1 MNVEL
6 PDGTVVEDVPEGIS
20 RRDLATK
27 LTANGMKVP
36 EEWLAPKKVGFV
48 ESALRTAGTAAQKAV
63 GMFDMAAAT
72 VARGADAVSNL
83 RTGRD
88 DRFYQDAVFGAR
100 GERQERMGEAYGTGP
115 DEELNTAGSI
125 ASSVLMPIGL
135 VGGMGLQQG
144 IDRSAQVI
152 ERGGTLGEA
161 QQAGA
166 VSGGVGAALN
176 LLPIKVGGAVGRAV
190 ESRLGAAVGGAA
202 TGGAVAAGAGVAGRA
217 AENAALPEGD
227 QFKDL
232 QQPAG
237 DLHSILVDAGMGAAF
252 GAVPGVHAN
261 VQKAKTKAAEKPAA
275 FPADKMTEV
284 GDGEYRA
291 PNGSTI
297 TKEMWD
303 ASSQRVRD
311 GWLVPEE
318 KVPTGEATEKPG
330 TLPDVERLAE
340 IDRLKE
346 SATSD
351 AAKAA
356 LDEEAKKLTQ
366 RAKAKAKRDQNLA
379 DAQELRRV
387 ANETTDVEL
396 QKSLRERADKLEA
409 AEKVP
414 VGQVKEGEPEVK
426 DETPKKPL
434 PVGEVR
440 EGQPEIN
447 AEQPQ
452 KPLPVGEAREFPS
465 GVEAAPEAIPAGE
478 AKPLFE
484 DRGRPA
490 AGESQPRGELP
501 RGEATELTGEAAVA
515 ARGEPVAKPDVAE
528 LTGEAAA
535 AARGEKIPTGEARE
549 VLPEPDVI
557 ETPAKIPAGEAREVT
572 ASGVEPAPEKIPA
585 GEAKELYADKGRGE
599 TLASLDFPKL
609 DEAFMHE
616 QRRAQLAREPAE
628 PAVQERG
635 RRQVRA
641 ALEKGAADGSLGK
654 DEASLALWA
663 LDKNPNLAR
672 GLRIETPKGEKGDN
686 ARGVYESANRVV
698 KLFQGKGSPDR
709 AAHEILH
716 HSERMMPETVQR
728 GIRRE
733 WRRAVEAEMKKA
745 KPAERAALKSILD
758 GITGGRAAFE
768 EMKDAFKNGS
778 LNVEKH
784 YHLTNPSEFWAVNAA
799 RLLTERHAGRNA
811 WRTDAIRWLKE
822 MVQHVKG
829 AIGLRSDAPVLK
841 ALDHVLDAE
850 KNRGT
855 EQSTGTLKTAE
866 AKATIAAEEKLF
878 SVEQGK
884 RKLEDETR
892 SEVAVRKLFDRFNR
906 VAKLQKTEAPKSED
920 ADIVGADALYS
931 GRAQHRGDVLEREVI
946 KPLGKA
952 LQDAKKA
959 GISVRDAD
967 DYLMAL
973 HAPERNAVI
982 AARNPKMPDGGSGLT
997 NAQAKKIVE
1006 DFTPEQRKHLDAIAK
1021 IVHDL
1026 NKRKLNTMVEDGLI
1040 EPKVRDTLNAQY
1052 KNYVPLKT
1060 LEEEDTFTGVG
1071 RGYEL
1076 RGNDI
1081 TTALGRSTKASSPIA
1096 ASVMDASR
1104 AIMRGEKARVDR
1116 AIWEYA
1122 KDPKAQDFIKP
1133 YDEKNAPPEVLG
1145 RKIGPDGKVKDIV
1158 DAQKVQDL
1166 TLSLLVDGKQQRVF
1180 VPDQLLRD
1188 QLRKVATANDPGP
1201 VLAAIGRGTGTVG
1214 RMLTEFNPAFTV
1226 PNAVKDAIT
1235 VGIRAGAH
1243 EGVSAA
1249 KVVAGIPS
1257 AWKAITQY
1265 KRGKDTPD
1273 AKLYEEFLRTGGKTG
1288 AYGIQQLSDTMRKL
1302 EKAGAELGYEDQKG
1316 GYGRRLK
1323 NALGSAAHL
1332 ISNGNEVME
1341 YASRFALY
1349 KEMRANGESPR
1360 AAARAAKEITV
1371 NFNRSGEY
1379 GRTLN
1384 SVLVF
1389 ANAALQG
1396 LRNTAVYAK
1405 SPTVRRSMLAMVALG
1420 AAAQAY
1426 NEQVGGMNEE
1436 TGEPNI
1442 NSQNDAVADKNL
1454 VVLAPG
1460 SKSGA
1465 KIPLPPEYA
1474 MLFAMGR
1481 RLWRAASQK
1490 DVGREA
1496 AGIAGA
1502 VLDGTLPVRMPE
1514 ADSSALAVGKAVVP
1528 TLASPFADLWTKQ
1541 NYFGQPIV
1549 PEQVGDHSPAPYYTK
1564 SRASTSEIAKGIS
1577 QLANAATGGD
1587 AVTPGTSQKVL
1598 GPIVAPEGIEHIVGF
1613 FTGGLGQ
1620 LTMQS
1625 KNIADSV
1632 VKDKPVDINKLPIA
1646 NRFVFE
1652 EPKSYTSRRY
1662 KELAPQFE
1670 YARDYQKAGTP
1681 EKIDPKVARALP
1693 EFETAERELRG
1704 LFKELRAAGAA
1715 GQDAEPI
1722 QARIKAV
1729 QARVI
1734 KAYNGQP
1741 S

>member
-27 LTANGMKVP
+27 LKANGMNVP
-36 EEWLAPKKVGFV
+36 EDWLAPKKVGGV
-48 ESALRTAGTAAQKAV
+48 ESALRTAGSAAQKAV
-63 GMFDMAAAT
+63 GMFDMAVAG
-72 VARGADAVSNL
+72 VARGADAISNL

-88 DRFYQDAVFGAR
+88 DRFYQDAAFGAR
-100 GERQERMGEAYGTGP
+100 GERQEQMGGVYAEKP
-115 DEELNTAGSI
+115 DEAFNGAG
-125 ASSVLMPIGL
+125 ALAGGVLSAPIEMA
-135 VGGMGLQQG
+135 GGFGLQHG
-144 IDRSAQVI
+144 IERSANVV
-152 ERGGTLGEA
+152 ERGGSLGEA
-161 QQAGA
+161 ATAGA
-166 VSGGVGAALN
+166 VSGGVHAALN
-176 LLPIKVGGAVGRAV
+176 LLPVKAGGAVGRAV
-190 ESRLGAAVGGAA
+190 ESRLGAALGGAA
-202 TGGAVAAGAGVAGRA
+202 TGGAVAAGAGAAGRA

-227 QFKDL
+227 QYKDME
-232 QQPAG
+232 QPAG
-237 DLHSILVDAGMGAAF
+237 DVRALLTDAGMGAAF
-252 GAVPGVHAN
+252 GAIPGVHAN
-261 VQKAKTKAAEKPAA
+261 VKKAKAKADATPPA
-275 FPADKMTEV
+275 FPADKMADA
-284 GDGEYRA
+284 GNGEFRA

-318 KVPTGEATEKPG
+318 KIPAGEATEKPG
-330 TLPDVERLAE
+330 TLPDAERLAE
-340 IDRLKE
+340 IARLKE

-351 AAKAA
+351 ATKAA
-356 LDEEAKKLTQ
+356 LDDEAKKLTK
-366 RAKAKAKRDQNLA
+366 RAEAKVKRDQNLT

-387 ANETTDVEL
+387 ANETTDAEL
-396 QKSLRERADKLEA
+396 QQSLRAKADKLEA
-409 AEKVP
+409 ADKVP

-434 PVGEVR
+434 PVAEVA
-440 EGQPEIN
+440 EGQPDID
-447 AEQPQ
+447 AEQPTR
-452 KPLPVGEAREFPS
+452 PLPVGETREFPS
-465 GVEAAPEAIPAGE
+465 GVEAAPEVIPAGE

-501 RGEATELTGEAAVA
+501 RGEVTELTGEAADA
-515 ARGEPVAKPDVAE
+515 ARGAPVPKPDAAE

-535 AARGEKIPTGEARE
+535 AARGEKVPVGEARE
-549 VLPEPDVI
+549 VLPTADVI
-557 ETPAKIPAGEAREVT
+557 ETPAKIPAGEAKEIT
-572 ASGVEPAPEKIPA
+572 GSGVEPAPEKIPA

-599 TLASLDFPKL
+599 HADLGLPKI
-609 DEAFMHE
+609 DETFMRE
-616 QRRAQLAREPAE
+616 QERKTIAREPV
-628 PAVQERG
+628 PDERG
-635 RRQVRA
+635 IHQARK
-641 ALEKGAADGSLGK
+641 ALEDGKTDGSLDK
-654 DEASLALWA
+654 DGADLALWA
-663 LDKNPNLAR
+663 LNKNPRLAKN
-672 GLRIETPKGEKGDN
+672 LRISVEPQSPDGRLGSYNSAKRIVRLFKGMDN
-686 ARGVYESANRVV
+686 AET
-698 KLFQGKGSPDR
+698 

-716 HSERMMPETVQR
+716 HSERMMPPSVQN

-733 WRRAVEAEMKKA
+733 WRRSIDAAIAKA
-745 KPAERAALKSILD
+745 KGAQREALMDLRRAIGGDAEANKRALSAFRDGRLD
-758 GITGGRAAFE
+758 R
-768 EMKDAFKNGS
+768 S
-778 LNVEKH
+778 KH
-784 YHLTNPSEFWAVNAA
+784 YQLFDPSEFWAVNAS
-799 RLLTERHAGRNA
+799 RLLAERHAGRNS
-811 WRTDAIRWLKE
+811 WQRDAVRWMKE

-829 AIGLRSDAPVLK
+829 LVGMRSDSPVLK
-841 ALDHVLDAE
+841 ALDHVTDIGKNPGAQRSKGMLSHVDENGEFLDI
-850 KNRGT
+850 GP
-855 EQSTGTLKTAE
+855 
-866 AKATIAAEEKLF
+866 
-878 SVEQGK
+878 GK
-884 RKLEDETR
+884 RKLDDETGG
-892 SEVAVRKLFDRFNR
+892 EVAVRKLFDRFNR
-906 VAKLQKTEAPKSED
+906 VAKLQKTEAPKSEN
-920 ADIVGADALYS
+920 ADIVGADTLYS
-931 GRAQHRGDVLEREVI
+931 GRAQHRGDMLEREVI

-952 LQDAKKA
+952 LDAAKKA
-959 GISVRDAD
+959 GVSVRDAD

-997 NAQAKKIVE
+997 NAQAKAIV
-1006 DFTPEQRKHLDAIAK
+1006 DGFTPAQRQHLDAVAA

-1026 NKRKLNTMVEDGLI
+1026 NKRKLDAMVEDGLI

-1052 KNYVPLKT
+1052 KKYVPLKT
-1060 LEEEDTFTGVG
+1060 LDEEDAFTGVG
-1071 RGYEL
+1071 RGYEM
-1076 RGNDI
+1076 RANDI

-1116 AIWEYA
+1116 TIWEYA
-1122 KDPKAQDFIKP
+1122 KDPKAQDFIQP
-1133 YDEKNAPPEVLG
+1133 YDEKNPPPEVLG
-1145 RKIGPDGKVKDIV
+1145 RKIGPDGKVKGIV

-1166 TLSLLVDGKQQRVF
+1166 TLSLVVDGKQQRVF
-1180 VPDQLLRD
+1180 VPDELLRD

-1265 KRGKDTPD
+1265 KRGKSTPD
-1273 AKLYEEFLRTGGKTG
+1273 AKLYQEFLETGGKTG

-1349 KEMRANGESPR
+1349 KEMRAVGAPPR
-1360 AAARAAKEITV
+1360 AAARAAKEVTV

-1379 GRTLN
+1379 GRTMN

-1396 LRNTAVYAK
+1396 LRNTAVYSK
-1405 SPTVRRSMLAMVALG
+1405 SPVVRRGMLAMVALG
-1420 AAAQAY
+1420 AASQAY
-1426 NEQVGGMNEE
+1426 NEQVGGENEE

-1454 VVLAPG
+1454 VVLLPG
-1460 SKSGA
+1460 SRSGA

-1474 MLFAMGR
+1474 ALFAIGR
-1481 RLWRAASQK
+1481 RAWRAATQK
-1490 DVGREA
+1490 NVGREA

-1502 VLDGTLPVRMPE
+1502 VLDATLPVRLPD
-1514 ADSSALAVGKAVVP
+1514 ADSGALAVGKAAVP

-1549 PEQVGDHSPAPYYTK
+1549 PEKVGDHSPAPSYTQ
-1564 SRASTSEIAKGIS
+1564 SRASTSELAKGIS

-1587 AVTPGTSQKVL
+1587 AVTPGWSQKAL
-1598 GPIVAPEGIEHIVGF
+1598 GDVVAPEGIEHIVGF
-1613 FTGGLGQ
+1613 YTGGMGQ
-1620 LTMQS
+1620 LAMQS
-1625 KNIADSV
+1625 KNIADSAIAG
-1632 VKDKPVDINKLPIA
+1632 KPLDTNKLPIA

-1681 EKIDPKVARALP
+1681 DKIDPKVARALP
-1693 EFETAERELRG
+1693 EFEAAERELRG
-1704 LFKELRAAGAA
+1704 LFKELRATGAA
-1715 GQDAEPI
+1715 GQDVEPI

-1734 KAYNGQP
+1734 KSYNGQP
-1741 S
+1741 T

>member
-27 LTANGMKVP
+27 LKANGMNVP
-36 EEWLAPKKVGFV
+36 DEWLAPKKVGFV

-63 GMFDMAAAT
+63 GTFDMAAAGL
-72 VARGADAVSNL
+72 ARMFGNEADVEKTLDIYKA
-83 RTGRD
+83 
-88 DRFYQDAVFGAR
+88 
-100 GERQERMGEAYGTGP
+100 RQERMGEAYGTGP

-135 VGGMGLQQG
+135 LGGNG
-144 IDRSAQVI
+144 IDRAAQVV
-152 ERGGTLGEA
+152 ERGGSVGEA
-161 QQAGA
+161 VGAGA
-166 VSGGVGAALN
+166 VSGGVHAALN

-261 VQKAKTKAAEKPAA
+261 VQKAKAKAAEKATA
-275 FPADKMTEV
+275 FPTDKMTDA
-284 GDGEYRA
+284 GNGEYRA

-318 KVPTGEATEKPG
+318 KVPAGEATEKPG
-330 TLPDVERLAE
+330 TLPDAERLAE
-340 IDRLKE
+340 IERLKE
-346 SATSD
+346 TATSD
-351 AAKAA
+351 TAKAA
-356 LDEEAKKLTQ
+356 LDEEAKKLTK
-366 RAKAKAKRDQNLA
+366 RAEAKAKRDQSLA

-387 ANETTDVEL
+387 ANETTDADL

-426 DETPKKPL
+426 DEAPKKPL

-440 EGQPEIN
+440 EGQPEIDTK
-447 AEQPQ
+447 QPT

-465 GVEAAPEAIPAGE
+465 GVEAVPEAIPAGE

-484 DRGRPA
+484 DRSRPA

-501 RGEATELTGEAAVA
+501 
-515 ARGEPVAKPDVAE
+515 
-528 LTGEAAA
+528 
-535 AARGEKIPTGEARE
+535 RGEKIPTGEARE

-616 QRRAQLAREPAE
+616 QRRAQLAREPVE

-635 RRQVRA
+635 RRQARA

-716 HSERMMPETVQR
+716 HSERMMPEAVQR

-878 SVEQGK
+878 SIEQGK

-892 SEVAVRKLFDRFNR
+892 SEVAVRKLFERMNR
-906 VAKLQKTEAPKSED
+906 VLKLQKTQAPKSED
-920 ADIVGADALYS
+920 ADIFGADVLYT
-931 GRAQHRGDVLEREVI
+931 GRAQHRGDVLERDVI

-959 GISVRDAD
+959 GVSVRDAD

-1006 DFTPEQRKHLDAIAK
+1006 DFTPEQRKHLDAVAK

-1026 NKRKLNTMVEDGLI
+1026 NKRKLDAMVEDGLI

-1052 KNYVPLKT
+1052 KKYVPLKT
-1060 LEEEDTFTGVG
+1060 LEEEDAFTGVG

-1104 AIMRGEKARVDR
+1104 AIMRGEKARADR
-1116 AIWEYA
+1116 VIWEYA
-1122 KDPKAQDFIKP
+1122 KDPEAQDFIKP
-1133 YDEKNAPPEVLG
+1133 YDEKNPPAEVLG

-1166 TLSLLVDGKQQRVF
+1166 TLSLLIDGKQQRVF

-1201 VLAAIGRGTGTVG
+1201 VLAAIGRATGAVG

-1226 PNAVKDAIT
+1226 PNAAKDAIT
-1235 VGIRAGAH
+1235 VAVRAGAH
-1243 EGVSAA
+1243 EGISGS

-1265 KRGKDTPD
+1265 KRGKSTPD
-1273 AKLYEEFLRTGGKTG
+1273 AKLYEEFLQTGGKTG

-1302 EKAGAELGYEDQKG
+1302 EKAGAELGYADQKG

-1332 ISNGNEVME
+1332 ISSGNEVME

-1349 KEMRANGESPR
+1349 KEMRANGATPR
-1360 AAARAAKEITV
+1360 TAARAAREITV
-1371 NFNRSGEY
+1371 DFNRSGEY

-1396 LRNTAVYAK
+1396 LRGTAK
-1405 SPTVRRSMLAMVALG
+1405 FTHMSPVVRRNMLAVVALG

-1587 AVTPGTSQKVL
+1587 AVTPGASQKVL
-1598 GPIVAPEGIEHIVGF
+1598 GPIIAPEGIEHIVGF

>member
-27 LTANGMKVP
+27 LKSNGMNVP
-36 EEWLAPKKVGFV
+36 DEWLAPKKVGFV
-48 ESALRTAGTAAQKAV
+48 ESAMRTAGTAAQKAV
-63 GMFDMAAAT
+63 GMFDMAAAGL
-72 VARGADAVSNL
+72 ARTFGSDAEVEKTL
-83 RTGRD
+83 D
-88 DRFYQDAVFGAR
+88 IYKA
-100 GERQERMGEAYGTGP
+100 RQEGMGQAYGTGP
-115 DEELNTAGSI
+115 DEELSGPGAVAGG
-125 ASSVLMPIGL
+125 VLSAPIEMA
-135 VGGMGLQQG
+135 GGFGLQHG
-144 IDRSAQVI
+144 IERAGQVV
-152 ERGGTLGEA
+152 ERGGSLGEA
-161 QQAGA
+161 ATAGG
-166 VSGGVGAALN
+166 VSGGVHAALN
-176 LLPIKVGGAVGRAV
+176 LLPVKAGGVVGRAV
-190 ESRLGAAVGGAA
+190 ESRVGAALGGAL
-202 TGGAVAAGAGVAGRA
+202 TGGAVAAGAGAAGRV

-227 QFKDL
+227 QYKDME
-232 QQPAG
+232 QPAG
-237 DLHSILVDAGMGAAF
+237 NMRAVLTDAGMGAAF
-252 GAVPGVHAN
+252 GAIPGVHAS
-261 VQKAKTKAAEKPAA
+261 VSKAKAKATEKASA
-275 FPADKMTEV
+275 FPADKMTDA
-284 GDGEYRA
+284 GNGEYRA

-318 KVPTGEATEKPG
+318 KIPTGEATEKTG
-330 TLPDVERLAE
+330 TLPDAARLAE

-351 AAKAA
+351 TAKAA
-356 LDEEAKKLTQ
+356 LDEEAKKLNK
-366 RAKAKAKRDQNLA
+366 RVEAKAKRDQSLA

-387 ANETTDVEL
+387 ANETTDPEL
-396 QKSLRERADKLEA
+396 QASLRAKADKLEA

-414 VGQVKEGEPEVK
+414 VGQVKESEPEVK

-434 PVGEVR
+434 PVAEVA
-440 EGQPEIN
+440 EGQPDID
-447 AEQPQ
+447 AQQPTR
-452 KPLPVGEAREFPS
+452 PLPVGEAREFPS
-465 GVEAAPEAIPAGE
+465 GVEAAPEVIPAGE

-484 DRGRPA
+484 DSGRPP

-501 RGEATELTGEAAVA
+501 RGEATELTGEAAAA

-535 AARGEKIPTGEARE
+535 AARGEKIPAGEARE

-572 ASGVEPAPEKIPA
+572 DSGVEPAPEKIPA

-609 DEAFMHE
+609 DAAFMHE
-616 QRRAQLAREPAE
+616 QTRAQQAREPAE
-628 PAVQERG
+628 PAVLERG
-635 RRQVRA
+635 RRQARA

-654 DEASLALWA
+654 DESSLALWA

-672 GLRIETPKGEKGDN
+672 GLRIEAPKGEKGDN

-716 HSERMMPETVQR
+716 HSERMMPEVVQR

-758 GITGGRAAFE
+758 GITGSRAAFE
-768 EMKDAFKNGS
+768 EMKDAFKSGA
-778 LNVEKH
+778 LDIAKH

-811 WRTDAIRWLKE
+811 WRTDAVRWLKE
-822 MVQHVKG
+822 MVEHVKG
-829 AIGLRSDAPVLK
+829 AAGLRSDAPVLK
-841 ALDHVLDAE
+841 ALDHVLNAE

-884 RKLEDETR
+884 RKLDDETK
-892 SEVAVRKLFDRFNR
+892 SELVVRKLFDRSNR
-906 VAKLQKTEAPKSED
+906 VAKLQKTVEPKSED
-920 ADIVGADALYS
+920 ADILGADALYS
-931 GRAQHRGDVLEREVI
+931 GRAQQRGDELNEQVM

-973 HAPERNAVI
+973 HAPERNKVI
-982 AARNPKMPDGGSGLT
+982 AARNPKMQDGGSGLT
-997 NAQAKKIVE
+997 NAQAKAIVE
-1006 DFTPEQRKHLDAIAK
+1006 GFTPAQRKHLDAVAA
-1021 IVHDL
+1021 IVHGL
-1026 NKRKLNTMVEDGLI
+1026 HKRKLDAMVEDGLI
-1040 EPKVRDTLNAQY
+1040 TAKKRDELNGQY

-1060 LEEEDTFTGVG
+1060 LDEEAEFTGVG
-1071 RGYEL
+1071 RGYEM
-1076 RGNDI
+1076 RANDI
-1081 TTALGRSTKASSPIA
+1081 TAALGRSTKASSPIA

-1104 AIMRGEKARVDR
+1104 EIMRGEKARVDR
-1116 AIWEYA
+1116 TIWEYA
-1122 KDPKAQDFIKP
+1122 KDPKAQDFIQP
-1133 YDEKNAPPEVLG
+1133 YDEKNPPAEVLG
-1145 RKIGPDGKVKDIV
+1145 RKIGPDGKVKSIV

-1166 TLSLLVDGKQQRVF
+1166 TLSLVIDGEQQRVF
-1180 VPDQLLRD
+1180 VPDELLRD

-1235 VGIRAGAH
+1235 VAVRAGAH
-1243 EGVSAA
+1243 DKVSAA
-1249 KVVAGIPS
+1249 KTVAGIPS

-1273 AKLYEEFLRTGGKTG
+1273 AKLYKEFLETGGKTG

-1332 ISNGNEVME
+1332 ISSGNEVME

-1349 KEMRANGESPR
+1349 KEMRAVGETPR

-1405 SPTVRRSMLAMVALG
+1405 SPVVRRGMLAMVALG

-1426 NEQVGGMNEE
+1426 NEQVGGQNEE

-1442 NSQNDAVADKNL
+1442 NSQNDPVADKNL

-1474 MLFAMGR
+1474 VLFAIGR

-1502 VLDGTLPVRMPE
+1502 VLDATLPVRLPD
-1514 ADSSALAVGKAVVP
+1514 ADSSALAVGKALVP

-1549 PEQVGDHSPAPYYTK
+1549 PEQVGDHSPAPHYTK
-1564 SRASTSEIAKGIS
+1564 SRANTSDIAKGIS

-1587 AVTPGTSQKVL
+1587 AVTPGLSQKAL
-1598 GPIVAPEGIEHIVGF
+1598 GPLVAPEGIEHIVGF
-1613 FTGGLGQ
+1613 YTGGLGQ
-1620 LTMQS
+1620 LAMQS

-1632 VKDKPVDINKLPIA
+1632 IKDKPVDVNKLPIA

-1693 EFETAERELRG
+1693 EFEAAERELRG

-1734 KAYNGQP
+1734 KSYNGQP
-1741 S
+1741 T

>member
-20 RRDLATK
+20 KRDLATK
-27 LTANGMKVP
+27 LKANGMNVP
-36 EEWLAPKKVGFV
+36 DEWLAPNKVGFV
-48 ESALRTAGTAAQKAV
+48 DSALRTAGTAAQKAV
-63 GMFDMAAAT
+63 GMFDMAAAGL
-72 VARGADAVSNL
+72 AR
-83 RTGRD
+83 
-88 DRFYQDAVFGAR
+88 VFGSDADVEKTLDIYKAR
-100 GERQERMGEAYGTGP
+100 QQGMTEAYAP
-115 DEELNTAGSI
+115 KQDEEFSTPGS
-125 ASSVLMPIGL
+125 L
-135 VGGMGLQQG
+135 VGGVLSAPVEMAGGFGAQHG
-144 IDRSAQVI
+144 IDRAANVV

-161 QQAGA
+161 GLAGG
-166 VSGGVGAALN
+166 VSGGVHAALN
-176 LLPIKVGGAVGRAV
+176 LLPVKAGGAVGRAV
-190 ESRLGAAVGGAA
+190 ESRLGAALGGAA
-202 TGGAVAAGAGVAGRA
+202 TGGAVAAGAGAAGRA
-217 AENAALPEGD
+217 AENAALPEGEQYQD
-227 QFKDL
+227 M
-232 QQPAG
+232 QQPVG
-237 DLHSILVDAGMGAAF
+237 DMRSILTDAGMGAAF
-252 GAVPGVHAN
+252 GAIPGVAASAR
-261 VQKAKTKAAEKPAA
+261 KAKAKADSTPPA
-275 FPADKMTEV
+275 FPADKMTKT

-311 GWLVPEE
+311 GWLVAEE
-318 KVPTGEATEKPG
+318 KIPVGEATEATG
-330 TLPDVERLAE
+330 TLPDAERLAE
-340 IDRLKE
+340 IERLKGT
-346 SATSD
+346 ATSD

-356 LDEEAKKLTQ
+356 LNDEAKKLTK
-366 RAKAKAKRDQNLA
+366 RVEAKAKRDQSLA

-396 QKSLRERADKLEA
+396 QKSLRDRADKLEA

-414 VGQVKEGEPEVK
+414 VGQVKEGEIEIK

-434 PVGEVR
+434 PVPEVR
-440 EGQPEIN
+440 EGQPEID
-447 AEQPQ
+447 AQQPA

-484 DRGRPA
+484 DSGRPL

-501 RGEATELTGEAAVA
+501 RGEVT
-515 ARGEPVAKPDVAE
+515 E

-535 AARGEKIPTGEARE
+535 AARGEKIPAGEARE
-549 VLPEPDVI
+549 VLPTPDVI
-557 ETPAKIPAGEAREVT
+557 ETPAKIPTGEAREIT
-572 ASGVEPAPEKIPA
+572 GSGVELAPEKIPA
-585 GEAKELYADKGRGE
+585 GESKELFVDKDRGE
-599 TLASLDFPKL
+599 QLASLDFPKL

-616 QRRAQLAREPAE
+616 QTRAQRALEPAE
-628 PAVQERG
+628 PAVLERG
-635 RRQVRA
+635 RRQARA
-641 ALEKGAADGSLGK
+641 ALEKGAADGTLGK
-654 DEASLALWA
+654 DESSLALWA

-745 KPAERAALKSILD
+745 KPAERAALKTILD

-768 EMKDAFKNGS
+768 EMKDAFKNGQ
-778 LNVEKH
+778 LNVAKH

-811 WRTDAIRWLKE
+811 WRTDAVRWLKE
-822 MVQHVKG
+822 MVQHIKG
-829 AIGLRSDAPVLK
+829 AVGLRSDAPVLK
-841 ALDHVLDAE
+841 ALDHVLNAE
-850 KNRGT
+850 KNRGA
-855 EQSTGTLKTAE
+855 EQSAGTLKTAE

-884 RKLEDETR
+884 RKLDDESR
-892 SEVAVRKLFDRFNR
+892 SELAVRKLFDRFNR
-906 VAKLQKTEAPKSED
+906 VTKLQKTEAPKSEN
-920 ADIVGADALYS
+920 ADIVGADTLYS

-959 GISVRDAD
+959 GVSVRDAD

-997 NAQAKKIVE
+997 NAQAKAIV
-1006 DFTPEQRKHLDAIAK
+1006 DGFTPEQRQHLDAVAT

-1026 NKRKLNTMVEDGLI
+1026 NKRKLDAMVEDGLI

-1052 KNYVPLKT
+1052 KKYVPLKT
-1060 LEEEDTFTGVG
+1060 LDEEDTFTGVG

-1116 AIWEYA
+1116 TIWEYA
-1122 KDPKAQDFIKP
+1122 KDPKAQDFIQP
-1133 YDEKNAPPEVLG
+1133 YDEKNPPAEVLG
-1145 RKIGPDGKVKDIV
+1145 RKIGPDGKVKGIV

-1166 TLSLLVDGKQQRVF
+1166 TISLLVDGKQQRVF

-1235 VGIRAGAH
+1235 VAVRAGAH
-1243 EGVSAA
+1243 EGVSPA
-1249 KVVAGIPS
+1249 KVIASIPS
-1257 AWKAITQY
+1257 AWKAIAQY
-1265 KRGKDTPD
+1265 KRGKGTPE
-1273 AKLYEEFLRTGGKTG
+1273 AKLYEEFLQTGGKTG

-1323 NALGSAAHL
+1323 NTLGAAAHL

-1349 KEMRANGESPR
+1349 KEMRAAGETPR
-1360 AAARAAKEITV
+1360 TAARAAKEITV

-1379 GRTLN
+1379 GRTMN

-1396 LRNTAVYAK
+1396 LRNTAVYSK
-1405 SPTVRRSMLAMVALG
+1405 SPAVRKGMLAMVALG

-1426 NEQVGGMNEE
+1426 NEQVGGENEE

-1442 NSQNDAVADKNL
+1442 NSQNDAVADKNM
-1454 VVLAPG
+1454 VVLLPG
-1460 SKSGA
+1460 SRSGA

-1474 MLFAMGR
+1474 ALFAIGR
-1481 RLWRAASQK
+1481 RAWRAATQK
-1490 DVGREA
+1490 NVGREA

-1502 VLDGTLPVRMPE
+1502 VLDATLPVRMPD
-1514 ADSSALAVGKAVVP
+1514 ADSSALAVGKAMVP

-1549 PEQVGDHSPAPYYTK
+1549 PEKVGDHSPAPAYTQ
-1564 SRASTSEIAKGIS
+1564 SRTNTSALAKGVS

-1587 AVTPGTSQKVL
+1587 AVTPGWSQKAL
-1598 GPIVAPEGIEHIVGF
+1598 GDIVAPEGIEHIVGF
-1613 FTGGLGQ
+1613 YTGGMGQ
-1620 LTMQS
+1620 LAMQS
-1625 KNIADSV
+1625 KNIADSAV
-1632 VKDKPVDINKLPIA
+1632 AGKPLDTNKLPIA
-1646 NRFVFE
+1646 NRFMFE

-1693 EFETAERELRG
+1693 QFEAAERELRG

-1715 GQDAEPI
+1715 GQDAEGI

-1729 QARVI
+1729 QSRVI
-1734 KAYNGQP
+1734 KAFNGQP